1 MGQPGWRVLCLYWK
15 VQGHIIADFLQ
26 SAAKFPSAASGAG
39 ELSEAEGDQDLHR
52 EVMEM
57 YELHSAWL
65 LRFARMT
72 AGREDGSL
80 AQDGVQETF
89 FRYFVFRR
97 EGNTV
102 DDPRKWLHQYL
113 REYLERALVRS
124 ARDESVRVDSGGG
137 TRGVHEI
144 MFDVQ
149 RRLPQLLSPRE
160 LQAMRLRAEG
170 FRYAEIAD
178 ALNVT
183 VGTVGTMIAR
193 AVKKLQS
200 EFGPRENL
208 NHGRSDE

>member
-1 MGQPGWRVLCLYWK
+1 ML
-15 VQGHIIADFLQ
+15 
-26 SAAKFPSAASGAG
+26 
-39 ELSEAEGDQDLHR
+39 
-52 EVMEM
+52 EM
-57 YELHSAWL
+57 YEQHSAWL
-65 LRFARMT
+65 LRFARMAT
-72 AGREDGSL
+72 GREDGSL
-80 AQDGVQETF
+80 AQDGVQEAF

-102 DDPRKWLHQYL
+102 DDPRKWLQQYL
-113 REYLERALVRS
+113 KEYLERALARS
-124 ARDESVRVDSGGG
+124 ARDERVRAESGGG
-137 TRGVHEI
+137 TSGMQE
-144 MFDVQ
+144 MLFDVQ

-178 ALNVT
+178 ALSVT

-208 NHGRSDE
+208 KHGRSDE